1 VFTKD
6 HHSILLSRS
15 SVQFTAAHPDVRLRY
30 TTSCVPCGCSRQI
43 SMQIFVRDFNLPH
56 ALVTSVNGSNH
67 LMYVTIFPGVQNAS
81 DSYRLLLPVDPSI
94 VVNRRSPTRAAAW
107 RDKWPMIVRGR
118 GPQFVINPET
128 VS

>member
-1 VFTKD
+1 
-6 HHSILLSRS
+6 
-15 SVQFTAAHPDVRLRY
+15 
-30 TTSCVPCGCSRQI
+30 
-43 SMQIFVRDFNLPH
+43 MQIFVRDFNLPH

-107 RDKWPMIVRGR
+107 RGKWPMIVRGR
-118 GPQFVINPET
+118 GPQFVTNPET